1 MQKMRVDLD
10 YSGESVGIYIKEILT
25 FKESAALCP
34 PPPVISTKPGKA
46 RFLHEFAGLTWSK

>member
-1 MQKMRVDLD
+1 MRVDLD

>member
-25 FKESAALCP
+25 FKESAALCL
-34 PPPVISTKPGKA
+34 PPVISTKPDKA
-46 RFLHEFAGLTWSK
+46 RFLHAFAGLTWSK